1 MQATSIKTNSRWYRV
16 ACLPDLDLAK
26 YSAQAETGHDGVV
39 DTFNVALRP
48 LHRLGLCYGLRMHL
62 VFAWQPAVQAG
73 GRMLVFLGFSGDEA
87 ALKQAPIDS
96 LLTAV
101 PFHPYFPLGSVLQ
114 PFSDGIQEGQD
125 DYWLGVPWKRLRC
138 GVQVGKVER
147 FLSSLAAR
155 QEVGDDDHK
164 GLHVVEC
171 WRGRDDSRLIGAL
184 QLLQALNRESM
195 LCISLEPVDRAQDV
209 ADLYETSFEVIREYN
224 ANRFRRSLDGS
235 THQLPQ
241 DKRGEELLKLREDLV
256 EALIENAHFQA
267 SITAWSEE
275 EHLARLLAETAVAE
289 AVDTGSHK
297 IYALPVG
304 RRPWHCVQGSLPM
317 PCDPETPAKIA
328 FLSHLYSVA
337 EMNGFFRLPVLHEGE
352 SLDLPKETDASL
364 VLKSQDGKREVSVP
378 LGYLVNQSGRQTE
391 SVLAVPLANLTKHAL
406 VAGVP
411 GSGKTNTL
419 MYMAWHLWREHGI
432 PFLVLEPAKREYRG
446 LLSLAKKG
454 EVGLYA
460 PGRAFPGVPR
470 DKNKMATAINP
481 FSFTTGVSLAEHTT
495 NLLACFEGAFPLVM
509 PLPALVER
517 AINTV
522 YRDLGWSI
530 EDVND
535 GTRNFPT
542 MSRFLKALQSEAKSA
557 NYQGEIAGNIKAMLD
572 VRFRRLN
579 EGLSGRAFSGDDYD
593 ADKDEQIGD
602 RVMVEPHEWL
612 QRPIILELESL
623 GANYANFMT
632 LLVLTQIREALSVTP
647 SSRLRH
653 VLILEEAHNLIG
665 PSSYSE
671 SGENAD
677 PKTAATAYIVKLLAE
692 VRALGQGIVIADQLP
707 SKLAPEVLK
716 NTSLKICHRLVSGDD
731 RGQMGQT
738 MQASAAQLEHV
749 ASLLPGQALVSF
761 EGLQRPF
768 VATMNLADKDLR
780 HINDRLTDKQYL
792 GF

>member
-1 MQATSIKTNSRWYRV
+1 
-16 ACLPDLDLAK
+16 
-26 YSAQAETGHDGVV
+26 
-39 DTFNVALRP
+39 
-48 LHRLGLCYGLRMHL
+48 
-62 VFAWQPAVQAG
+62 
-73 GRMLVFLGFSGDEA
+73 MLVFLGFSGDEA

-195 LCISLEPVDRAQDV
+195 LCISLEPVDRAQHV

-364 VLKSQDGKREVSVP
+364 VLKRQDGKREVSVP

-647 SSRLRH
+647 SSKLRH

-692 VRALGQGIVIADQLP
+692 VRALGQGIIIADQLP